1 MSTMFVYLCHIVL
14 TEIPQLVTSVVWKE
28 LLPLTIPCIYLFFN
42 LPLDHYE
49 AVSKTSEQRRYEH
62 TPVSTSSRSQAV
74 IKLYCWHYPIR
85 RSNRSYTKKNILIMN
100 IVLGKTKSSKQN
112 LFRWNIPL
120 KNLSRGM
127 YPTWKAVIQM
137 A

>member
-1 MSTMFVYLCHIVL
+1 MSHCTNWNSTTDHICSLEGTLAINHSLYLPFCV
-14 TEIPQLVTSVVWKE
+14 
-28 LLPLTIPCIYLFFN
+28 

-49 AVSKTSEQRRYEH
+49 AVSRTSEQRRYEN

-74 IKLYCWHYPIR
+74 IKLYCWHNPIR
-85 RSNRSYTKKNILIMN
+85 RSYKSYTKKNILMIN
-100 IVLGKTKSSKQN
+100 IVLGKTKRSKLN

-127 YPTWKAVIQM
+127 YPTWKTVIQM